1 MGRRSKAEEYNLINK
16 MEMALPTDKV
26 LEEFAMMI
34 TGRELDERVRL
45 AAVVKWMEW
54 RVGKPKTMGETEYEV
69 SVPKIELK
77 FK

>member
-1 MGRRSKAEEYNLINK
+1 MGRKTKAEEYNLINK

-26 LEEFAMMI
+26 LEEFAMII
-34 TGRELDERVRL
+34 TDKHLDERVRL

-54 RVGKPKTMGETEYEV
+54 RVGKPKTMGETEYETT
-69 SVPKIELK
+69 VPNVKIT

>member
-1 MGRRSKAEEYNLINK
+1 MGRRTKAEEYNLINK

-26 LEEFAMMI
+26 LEEFAALI
-34 TGRELDERVRL
+34 TDGHLDERVRL

-69 SVPKIELK
+69 NVPKIELK

>member
-16 MEMALPTDKV
+16 MEMAMPTDRV

-34 TGRELDERVRL
+34 TDGGLDERVRL

-54 RVGKPKTMGETEYEV
+54 RVGKPQTMGETEYEV
-69 SVPKIELK
+69 NVTKIDLK
-77 FK
+77 FE